1 MLTTEQIKQTVSE
14 YFKDKPVKKVYLFGS
29 YARGEAN
36 EESDVDLLVDL
47 DESKTVGLA
56 FYGWYQ
62 DLEEIFSNKTDLIAN
77 ASKPEHTSNWRLLER
92 INKEKLL
99 IYERA

>member
-47 DESKTVGLA
+47 DSEKEVGWQY
-56 FYGWYQ
+56 FVWYEE
-62 DLEEIFSNKTDLIAN
+62 LEKIFTKKTDVVSN
-77 ASKPEHTSNWRLLER
+77 VSKPEHTSNWRLIER
-92 INKEKLL
+92 INKDKVLLYEK
-99 IYERA
+99 A